1 MSLNPAWEVWWRT
14 SCCSGLSAVV
24 ESINSLKSMHP
35 NDGVNDETLL
45 DVGENQTG
53 AVMDGTSL

>member
-1 MSLNPAWEVWWRT
+1 M
-14 SCCSGLSAVV
+14 GLSAVV

-53 AVMDGTSL
+53 AVMDDTSLCC